1 MIEGS
6 TTILEIG
13 VKPQAIGGRNGLPLT
28 GNAEGEDII
37 FTLSEREWSK

>member
-28 GNAEGEDII
+28 RNGEGEEIV
-37 FTLSEREWSK
+37 WSHMKV

>member
-28 GNAEGEDII
+28 SDVEGEEIV
-37 FTLSEREWSK
+37 LSYVKT